1 MDSELAMS
9 VIERV
14 RAVEEPA
21 AFLYAL
27 RLRRNEDSVA
37 RAGPHY
43 DNKRCTAFSRE

>member
-14 RAVEEPA
+14 RAVAEPA

-27 RLRRNEDSVA
+27 RSRRNEDSVA
-37 RAGPHY
+37 RTWPHF
-43 DNKRCTAFSRE
+43 DNKGCTAFS